1 MLSLRSIPSEVSDS
15 ILNSVLWFTQ
25 NGAGNRESI
34 FSSLNTSD
42 SELIA
47 LIARGVEWSG
57 AVSSE
62 ILKGVEFAVHY
73 DGCK

>member
-34 FSSLNTSD
+34 VSSLNRSD

-47 LIARGVEWSG
+47 RGVEPYFQKF
-57 AVSSE
+57 SS
-62 ILKGVEFAVHY
+62 
-73 DGCK
+73 